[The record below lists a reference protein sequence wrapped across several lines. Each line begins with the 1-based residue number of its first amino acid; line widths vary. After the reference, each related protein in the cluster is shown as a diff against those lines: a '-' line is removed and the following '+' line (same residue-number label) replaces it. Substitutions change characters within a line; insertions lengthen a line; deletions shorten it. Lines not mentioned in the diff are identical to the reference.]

1 VELPHTWLFEVIER
15 KNNRA
20 ESTFAKVNSPT
31 QGAAWY
37 ELGLAVN
44 DSPLMDYENVV
55 AISLVARD
63 DGAVIERPGV

>member
-20 ESTFAKVNSPT
+20 ESTFAKVNAPT
-31 QGAAWY
+31 QGAGWY
-37 ELGLAVN
+37 NLGTSIN
-44 DSPLMDYENVV
+44 DSPLMDWENVV